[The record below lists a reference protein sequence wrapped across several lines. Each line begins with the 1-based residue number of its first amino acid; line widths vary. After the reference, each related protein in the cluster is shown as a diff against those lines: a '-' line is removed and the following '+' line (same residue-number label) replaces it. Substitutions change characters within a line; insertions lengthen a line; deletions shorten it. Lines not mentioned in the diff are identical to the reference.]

1 MKYNIFVVLLLLA
14 VFTEG
19 FSFVGWNPTL
29 GGRFIQLVLYA
40 LMLYSVANINRI
52 NHYHMNLKPLLLCFM
67 LIPFLSVIPALMI
80 HGQDVSSSFYSTKK
94 NFLYLMFFLPF
105 LLKIKEEDM
114 LKLFLYLGVAWCVVE
129 IVQQL
134 TFPKVWFAVRT
145 ATDEV
150 EVEIRN
156 GIYRYNTVGREFGL
170 IMLFY
175 SFVQYMKNRK
185 GIFLFGFVLGL
196 AGIYIL
202 ATRQVMV
209 AAALCLLYGMFS
221 LGKMKL
227 SSFLC
232 IVVVFAVIYLNMDV
246 LFGEYIE
253 KTTNDLTEDNVR
265 LVSYEFYGIRYN
277 EGDFLRI
284 LLGNGDP
291 GRYTSYANEISKFE
305 DYGLFRADIGIVG
318 MYSLYGIVYV
328 ICVIMFFAFCFYKRR
343 YIDLYLKMYIVFM
356 LVTSVMLWHFGYSY
370 ERISIMSCIFFLIDK
385 SISRNKSLQSK
396 QSNLCA

>member
-1 MKYNIFVVLLLLA
+1 
-14 VFTEG
+14 
-19 FSFVGWNPTL
+19 
-29 GGRFIQLVLYA
+29 
-40 LMLYSVANINRI
+40 
-52 NHYHMNLKPLLLCFM
+52 
-67 LIPFLSVIPALMI
+67 
-80 HGQDVSSSFYSTKK
+80 
-94 NFLYLMFFLPF
+94 
-105 LLKIKEEDM
+105 
-114 LKLFLYLGVAWCVVE
+114 
-129 IVQQL
+129 
-134 TFPKVWFAVRT
+134 
-145 ATDEV
+145 
-150 EVEIRN
+150 
-156 GIYRYNTVGREFGL
+156 
-170 IMLFY
+170 
-175 SFVQYMKNRK
+175 MKNRK